1 MTIATI
7 SYSTVDFDK
16 VHLVL
21 HGDVPQLIVLKD
33 QYSALELSRQLTVA
47 YFQDHEGELDIE
59 IDGSSYTFSLE
70 VWQAILSVTDQWL
83 AKYLVKEG
91 YHEEES

>member
-1 MTIATI
+1 MHIEPI
-7 SYSTVDFDK
+7 RYSTVDFGK

-33 QYSALELSRQLTVA
+33 QYSALEINRQLTIA
-47 YFQDHEGELDIE
+47 SFEDHEDELDIE
-59 IDGSSYTFSLE
+59 IDGNPYTFSLE

-83 AKYLVKEG
+83 GRYLDKEDLF
-91 YHEEES
+91 EEGG

>member
-33 QYSALELSRQLTVA
+33 QYSALELNRQLTIA
-47 YFQDHEGELDIE
+47 YFEDHEGELDIE

-83 AKYLVKEG
+83 AKYMDKEG
-91 YHEEES
+91 HFEEEG